1 MPKVFHELRVARVA
15 WAVALLGGAWSLQI
29 GSTGLEL
36 AAAHAQAVRAEVG
49 KPLQQARDLI
59 QARKHR
65 DALAKLR
72 EVEAVPNR
80 TAHENFLLEQMRA
93 SAALGAGD
101 HDQAIRAMQALIA
114 SGKLSAADEGRYA
127 ANIAS
132 LYYRANN
139 HKSAAEWA
147 QRALRS
153 NPGDATMRGILIQS
167 HFLAG
172 DLAAASREALADV
185 QAAEKAG
192 RAPPEDRLQLLA
204 NIASRGN
211 DRAAYVAA
219 LERLVA
225 YYPKREYWNDLLRRL
240 EAKPG
245 FSNRLTMDLY
255 RLRLA
260 TKTVTSASDYLEM
273 AQLALQQRQ
282 VGEAKQIVEEGF
294 KAGLLGKGP
303 EAERHQRLQALVDQR
318 LAEAPTALQTAEADA
333 RTAKDGS
340 ALVNVGFAYANL
352 GQTEKGIDLMQQGIK
367 LLQQSPAKGRQP
379 RLDDANLHLGVA
391 LHRAGQK
398 SRANQAFRAV
408 TGTDGA
414 SDLARLWTRV
424 G

>member
-1 MPKVFHELRVARVA
+1 MPSVFQRKFARLTLA
-15 WAVALLGGAWSLQI
+15 AAVAAAAWSLQV
-29 GSTGLEL
+29 GEPLVQFG
-36 AAAHAQAVRAEVG
+36 AAQAQAVRAEVG

-59 QARKHR
+59 TAKRHR

-101 HDQAIRAMQALIA
+101 NEQAIKAMQALIA
-114 SGKLSAADEGRYA
+114 SGKLSGADESRYS

-132 LYYRANN
+132 LYYRAANY
-139 HKSAAEWA
+139 KSAAEWA

-192 RAPPEDRLQLLA
+192 RAPPEERLQLLA
-204 NIASRGN
+204 NIASRGS
-211 DRAAYVAA
+211 DRGAYVTA

-225 YYPKREYWNDLLRRL
+225 YYPKREYWEDLLRRL

-318 LAEAPTALQTAEADA
+318 LQEAPAALQAAEADA
-333 RTAKDGS
+333 RAAKDGN

-352 GQTEKGIDLMQQGIK
+352 GETEKGIDLMQQGIK
-367 LLQQSPAKGRQP
+367 LMQQAPAKGRQP

-398 SRANQAFRAV
+398 SRANQAFKAV
-408 TGTDGA
+408 SGTDGA
-414 SDLARLWTRV
+414 ADIARLWTRV
-424 G
+424 S

>member
-1 MPKVFHELRVARVA
+1 MPSVFQRKFARLTLA
-15 WAVALLGGAWSLQI
+15 AAVAAAAWSLQV
-29 GSTGLEL
+29 GEPLVQFG
-36 AAAHAQAVRAEVG
+36 AAQAQAVRAEVG

-59 QARKHR
+59 TAKRHR

-101 HDQAIRAMQALIA
+101 NEQAIKAMQALIA
-114 SGKLSAADEGRYA
+114 SGKLSGADESRYSS
-127 ANIAS
+127 NIAS
-132 LYYRANN
+132 LYYRAANY
-139 HKSAAEWA
+139 KSAAEWA

-192 RAPPEDRLQLLA
+192 RAPPEERLQLLA

-211 DRAAYVAA
+211 DRGAYVTA

-225 YYPKREYWNDLLRRL
+225 YYPKREYWEDLLRRL

-318 LAEAPTALQTAEADA
+318 LQEAPAALQAAEADA
-333 RTAKDGS
+333 RAAKDGN

-352 GQTEKGIDLMQQGIK
+352 GETEKGIDLMQQGIK
-367 LLQQSPAKGRQP
+367 LMQQAPAKGRQP

-398 SRANQAFRAV
+398 SRANQAFKAV
-408 TGTDGA
+408 SGTDGA
-414 SDLARLWTRV
+414 ADIARLWTRV
-424 G
+424 S